1 LESITSSKAITKK
14 QIYCLETLGKAS
26 LLKNF
31 YLAGGTALAILLNYR
46 KSVDLNFFTPVN
58 FKNDRLIKQLFSA
71 LKPKPSV
78 ISISEGTLYIMY
90 NGVQISFIHYPY
102 KLIDKRIHSAYNI
115 DFAGLKDIAA
125 MKLSAVTGRTAKKD
139 FIDIYF
145 LLKETF
151 SFEQIIFFYLKKYG
165 TEVYNEV
172 ILTKSL
178 MAFDIYDEKKS
189 LLMLK
194 PFYWTEAKNYVLKE
208 AAKYFKDYAVRA
220 R

>member
-1 LESITSSKAITKK
+1 
-14 QIYCLETLGKAS
+14 
-26 LLKNF
+26 
-31 YLAGGTALAILLNYR
+31 
-46 KSVDLNFFTPVN
+46 
-58 FKNDRLIKQLFSA
+58 
-71 LKPKPSV
+71 
-78 ISISEGTLYIMY
+78 MY

-102 KLIDKRIHSAYNI
+102 KFIDKRIHSAYNI

-125 MKLSAVTGRTAKKD
+125 MKLSAVTGRTTKKD

-151 SFEQIIFFYLKKYG
+151 SFEQIISFYLKKYG

-189 LLMLK
+189 PLMLK
-194 PFYWTEAKNYVLKE
+194 PFNWTDTRNYVLKE
-208 AAKYFKDYAVRA
+208 AAKYFKDYAVRP